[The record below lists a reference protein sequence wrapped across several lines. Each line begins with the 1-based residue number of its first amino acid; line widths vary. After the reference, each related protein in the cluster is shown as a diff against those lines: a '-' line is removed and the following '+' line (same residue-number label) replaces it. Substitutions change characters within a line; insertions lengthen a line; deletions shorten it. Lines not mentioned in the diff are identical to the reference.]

1 MYLSS
6 KTPCDLSFANHPCAR
21 FFIDPR
27 TSHATALKHIGC
39 YLLGTRT
46 QGTIEHPTD
55 HLSFHHTAE
64 ANFAGMFSSMHP
76 EDPKSVKSQA
86 GSVILLGSIP
96 IAWSNKFQMD
106 CPVNNVFRLFFCSTA
121 IPPCTSPTNKTL
133 DYLPIPGH

>member
-1 MYLSS
+1 MSLSIIDPFLEKIMYLSL

-27 TSHATALKHIGC
+27 TSHATALKRIGC

-46 QGTIEHPTD
+46 QGTIVHPTD

-86 GSVILLGSIP
+86 GFVILLGSIP
-96 IAWSNKFQMD
+96 IAWSNKFQMEIA
-106 CPVNNVFRLFFCSTA
+106 LSTMY
-121 IPPCTSPTNKTL
+121 SDFSFDL
-133 DYLPIPGH
+133 L